1 MKRLLASTF
10 CALLVC
16 GVLPAQSTSSSG
28 VSQISNLGNV
38 LTGKQKKGA
47 QPDPN
52 DLSNVDKDKIARIE
66 QMSDVQ
72 DAIQQEWDQLRKSD
86 MHLAYGVNLTEN
98 WGMSQDAI
106 AGDSFDRQRLYVNPV
121 VQSYVNH
128 VGQRLVPKNSSNV
141 YTFRV
146 LYDPIPK
153 ALTLSTGTIYIST
166 GLLSMLDTEAE
177 LSYVLAHE
185 VAHVELRQAY
195 LRIRDKH
202 VEMELAKEKAE
213 KEKIVSDVGSMVM
226 GAGLGGAFIPLRLGS
241 MLGGSAGLATGMEV
255 GHYFIHPQLEPVIW
269 GTKEEDDAD
278 DMAVHLMLEQGYD
291 PRQIEHLFN
300 TLNQVVTA
308 DSRMGLGF
316 MGSAP
321 RVKGREAHLQTLLN
335 GMLKA
340 DIELRSKGQ
349 GFKPN
354 SPDFTPMVASVRRDN
369 GILAMDFDLFA
380 VAKRNLENAVSQ
392 RPDDASAHFYLAKLE
407 RLTARTPEERQDALS
422 HLSTALKLDADR
434 GAIPAAHLEYAVAL
448 IEQGDPG
455 SREQISSELKAYVAL
470 SERDHAGL
478 PANMQLIYD
487 YMSTAGDSKW
497 FLPPQWYGAQLT
509 NNPGFTTTAPEAV
522 IRKATML
529 EGPTQSAPSTTTPAS
544 RAKAKPATA
553 QVKPPTA
560 KANTPAAN

>member
-1 MKRLLASTF
+1 MKRLLASSL
-10 CALLVC
+10 CALLV
-16 GVLPAQSTSSSG
+16 GAVLPAQSFA
-28 VSQISNLGNV
+28 QIGNLGNV
-38 LTGKQKKGA
+38 MSGKKNKNA
-47 QPDPN
+47 QQDPN
-52 DLSNVDKDKIARIE
+52 AVADLSNVDKDKIARIE
-66 QMSDVQ
+66 QMPDVQ
-72 DAIQQEWDQLRKSD
+72 DAIEQEWDLLRKSD
-86 MHLAYGVNLTEN
+86 MQLAYGINLTES

-121 VQSYVNH
+121 VQGYVNH
-128 VGQRLVPKNSSNV
+128 IGQRLVPKNSGNV

-166 GLLSMLDTEAE
+166 GLLSMLDTEGE

-185 VAHVELRQAY
+185 IAHVELRQAY
-195 LRIRDKH
+195 LRVRDKH
-202 VEMELAKEKAE
+202 VELELAKEKAE
-213 KEKIVSDVGSMVM
+213 KEKIVTDVASTVM
-226 GAGLGGAFIPLRLGS
+226 GAGLGGAFIPLRMGS
-241 MLGGSAGLATGMEV
+241 LLGGSAGLATGMEV
-255 GHYFIHPQLEPVIW
+255 GHYFIHPQIEPVIW
-269 GTKEEDDAD
+269 GTHEEDDAD

-321 RVKGREAHLQTLLN
+321 RIKGREAHLQTLLN

-340 DIELRSKGQ
+340 DIELRGKGE
-349 GFKPN
+349 GFNPN

-380 VAKRNLENAVSQ
+380 VARRNLENAIAQ

-407 RLTARTPEERQDALS
+407 RLTARTPEERQDALT
-422 HLSTALKLDADR
+422 HLATAIKLDADR

-448 IEQGDPG
+448 MEQSDPG
-455 SREQISSELKAYVAL
+455 TQNQISSELKAYVAL
-470 SERDHAGL
+470 SERDHGGL

-509 NNPGFTTTAPEAV
+509 NNPGFTTTSPESV
-522 IRKATML
+522 IRKASML
-529 EGPTQSAPSTTTPAS
+529 EGPTQSSPSSTTPSTRTRT
-544 RAKAKPATA
+544 KPATA
-553 QVKPPTA
+553 QVKSPSA
-560 KANTPAAN
+560 KANTPAVN

>member
-16 GVLPAQSTSSSG
+16 GVLPAQSTSS
-28 VSQISNLGNV
+28 QISNLGNAI
-38 LTGKQKKGA
+38 TGKKKNA

-52 DLSNVDKDKIARIE
+52 APTDLSNVDKDKIARIE
-66 QMSDVQ
+66 QMPEVQ

-86 MHLAYGVNLTEN
+86 MQLAYGVNLTEN

-128 VGQRLVPKNSSNV
+128 VGQRLVPKNSGNV

-226 GAGLGGAFIPLRLGS
+226 GAGLGGALIPLRMGS
-241 MLGGSAGLATGMEV
+241 LLGGSAGLATGMEV

-291 PRQIEHLFN
+291 PRQVEHLFT

-321 RVKGREAHLQTLLN
+321 RVKGREAHLQALLN

-349 GFKPN
+349 GFTPN

-455 SREQISSELKAYVAL
+455 GREQISSELKAYVAL

-487 YMSTAGDSKW
+487 YMSAAGDSRW

-529 EGPTQSAPSTTTPAS
+529 EGPTQSAPAPATPATHS
-544 RAKAKPATA
+544 KAKPATA

>member
-16 GVLPAQSTSSSG
+16 GFLPTQSSAQIG
-28 VSQISNLGNV
+28 NLGNAIS
-38 LTGKQKKGA
+38 GKKNKNSQ
-47 QPDPN
+47 QDPN
-52 DLSNVDKDKIARIE
+52 AAADLSNVDKDKIARIE
-66 QMSDVQ
+66 QMPDVQ
-72 DAIQQEWDQLRKSD
+72 DAIEQEWDLLRKSD
-86 MHLAYGVNLTEN
+86 MQLAYGVNLTEN

-106 AGDSFDRQRLYVNPV
+106 AGDAFDRQRLYVNPV

-128 VGQRLVPKNSSNV
+128 VGQRLVPKNTGNV

-166 GLLSMLDTEAE
+166 GLLSMLDTEGE
-177 LSYVLAHE
+177 LAYVEAHE
-185 VAHVELRQAY
+185 IAHIELRQAY

-202 VEMELAKEKAE
+202 VELELAKEKAE
-213 KEKIVSDVGSMVM
+213 KEKIVTDVASTVM
-226 GAGLGGAFIPLRLGS
+226 GAGLGSALIPLRMGS
-241 MLGGSAGLATGMEV
+241 LLGGSAGLATGMEV

-269 GTKEEDDAD
+269 GSKEEDDAD

-316 MGSAP
+316 MGSEP

-335 GMLKA
+335 GVLKA

-349 GFKPN
+349 GFNPN

-380 VAKRNLENAVSQ
+380 VARRNLENAIAQ

-422 HLSTALKLDADR
+422 HLTTALKLDADR

-455 SREQISSELKAYVAL
+455 SKDQISSELKAYVAL

-487 YMSTAGDSKW
+487 YMSSAGDSKW
-497 FLPPQWYGAQLT
+497 FLPPQWYNAQLT

-529 EGPTQSAPSTTTPAS
+529 EGPTQSAPATTTTPAT
-544 RAKAKPATA
+544 RARTKPATA
-553 QVKPPTA
+553 EVKRPGA
-560 KANTPAAN
+560 KANAPATN

>member
-1 MKRLLASTF
+1 MKRLLVITF
-10 CALLVC
+10 CALLLC
-16 GVLPAQSTSSSG
+16 GVLPAQSTSS
-28 VSQISNLGNV
+28 QLSNLGNAI
-38 LTGKQKKGA
+38 TGKKKNA
-47 QPDPN
+47 QTDPN
-52 DLSNVDKDKIARIE
+52 APADLSNVDKDKIAHIE
-66 QMSDVQ
+66 QMPEVQ

-86 MHLAYGVNLTEN
+86 MQLAYGVNLTES

-106 AGDSFDRQRLYVNPV
+106 AGDAFDRQRLYVNPV
-121 VQSYVNH
+121 VQGYVNH
-128 VGQRLVPKNSSNV
+128 VGQRLVPKNSGNV

-185 VAHVELRQAY
+185 IAHVELRQAY

-202 VEMELAKEKAE
+202 VELELAKEKAE
-213 KEKIVSDVGSMVM
+213 KEKMITDVASTVM
-226 GAGLGGAFIPLRLGS
+226 GAGLGGAFIPLRLGGL
-241 MLGGSAGLATGMEV
+241 LGGSAGLATGMEV

-278 DMAVHLMLEQGYD
+278 DMAVHLMLEQRFD
-291 PRQIEHLFN
+291 PRQIEHLFT

-321 RVKGREAHLQTLLN
+321 RVKGRDAHLQTLLN

-340 DIELRSKGQ
+340 DIELRTKGQ
-349 GFKPN
+349 GFNPN

-407 RLTARTPEERQDALS
+407 RLTARTPEERQDALA
-422 HLSTALKLDADR
+422 HLNTALKLDADR

-455 SREQISSELKAYVAL
+455 SRDQISGELKAYVAL
-470 SERDHAGL
+470 SERDHGGL

-487 YMSTAGDSKW
+487 YMSTSGDSRW
-497 FLPPQWYGAQLT
+497 FLPPQWYNAQLT

-522 IRKATML
+522 IRKASML
-529 EGPTQSAPSTTTPAS
+529 EGPTQSAPSSTTPAS

-553 QVKPPTA
+553 QVKPPTT
-560 KANTPAAN
+560 KANPPAAN

>member
-16 GVLPAQSTSSSG
+16 GLLPAQSSSQLG
-28 VSQISNLGNV
+28 NLGNAI
-38 LTGKQKKGA
+38 TGKKNKNA
-47 QPDPN
+47 QQDPN
-52 DLSNVDKDKIARIE
+52 AAADLSNVDKDKIARIE
-66 QMSDVQ
+66 QMPDVQ
-72 DAIQQEWDQLRKSD
+72 DAIQQEWDLLRKSD
-86 MHLAYGVNLTEN
+86 MQLAYGVNLTES
-98 WGMSQDAI
+98 WGMSQDSI
-106 AGDSFDRQRLYVNPV
+106 AGDAFDRQRLYVNPV
-121 VQSYVNH
+121 VQGYVNH
-128 VGQRLVPKNSSNV
+128 VGQRLVPKNSGNV

-166 GLLSMLDTEAE
+166 GLLSMLDTEGE

-185 VAHVELRQAY
+185 IAHVELRQAY

-202 VEMELAKEKAE
+202 VELELAKEKAE
-213 KEKIVSDVGSMVM
+213 KEKIVSDVSSMVM
-226 GAGLGGAFIPLRLGS
+226 GAGLGGALIPLRMGS
-241 MLGGSAGLATGMEV
+241 LLGGSAGLATGLEV

-269 GTKEEDDAD
+269 GNKEEDDAD

-291 PRQIEHLFN
+291 PRQVEHLFT

-321 RVKGREAHLQTLLN
+321 RVKGREAHLQALLN

-349 GFKPN
+349 GFTPN

-407 RLTARTPEERQDALS
+407 RLTARSPEERQDALS

-448 IEQGDPG
+448 MEQGDPG
-455 SREQISSELKAYVAL
+455 SQSQISSELKAYVAL
-470 SERDHAGL
+470 SERDHGGL

-497 FLPPQWYGAQLT
+497 FLPPQWYNAQLT

-529 EGPTQSAPSTTTPAS
+529 EGPTQSAPTTPAA

-560 KANTPAAN
+560 KANPPAAN

>member
-1 MKRLLASTF
+1 MKRLLANVF

-16 GVLPAQSTSSSG
+16 AVMPAQSF
-28 VSQISNLGNV
+28 SQISNLGNAIS
-38 LTGKQKKGA
+38 GKKNKNA
-47 QPDPN
+47 QQDPN
-52 DLSNVDKDKIARIE
+52 DISNVDKDKIARIE
-66 QMSDVQ
+66 QMPDVQ
-72 DAIQQEWDQLRKSD
+72 DAIQQEWDQLRTSD
-86 MHLAYGVNLTEN
+86 MQLAYGINLTEN
-98 WGMSQDAI
+98 WGMSQDTI
-106 AGDSFDRQRLYVNPV
+106 AGDAFDRQRLYVNPV
-121 VQSYVNH
+121 VQGYVNH
-128 VGQRLVPKNSSNV
+128 VGQRLVPRNSGNV

-153 ALTLSTGTIYIST
+153 ALTLSTGTIYLST
-166 GLLSMLDTEAE
+166 GLVSMLDTEGE

-185 VAHVELRQAY
+185 IAHIELRQAY

-202 VEMELAKEKAE
+202 VALELAKEKAE
-213 KEKIVSDVGSMVM
+213 KEKIVTDVASTVM
-226 GAGLGGAFIPLRLGS
+226 GASFGSALIPLRLGGL
-241 MLGGSAGLATGMEV
+241 MGGSAGLATGMEV
-255 GHYFIHPQLEPVIW
+255 GHYFIHPQIEPVIW
-269 GTKEEDDAD
+269 GSKEEDDAD

-300 TLNQVVTA
+300 TLNQLVTA

-321 RVKGREAHLQTLLN
+321 RIKGREAHLQTLLN

-340 DIELRSKGQ
+340 DIELRTKGQ
-349 GFKPN
+349 GFNPN
-354 SPDFTPMVASVRRDN
+354 SPDFTPMLASVRRDN

-448 IEQGDPG
+448 IEQGDSG
-455 SREQISSELKAYVAL
+455 SHDQISSELKAYVAL
-470 SERDHAGL
+470 SERDHGGL

-487 YMSTAGDSKW
+487 YMSTSGDTRW
-497 FLPPQWYGAQLT
+497 FLPPQWYNAQLT

-529 EGPTQSAPSTTTPAS
+529 EGPTQSAPATTTPSA

-560 KANTPAAN
+560 KANPPAAN